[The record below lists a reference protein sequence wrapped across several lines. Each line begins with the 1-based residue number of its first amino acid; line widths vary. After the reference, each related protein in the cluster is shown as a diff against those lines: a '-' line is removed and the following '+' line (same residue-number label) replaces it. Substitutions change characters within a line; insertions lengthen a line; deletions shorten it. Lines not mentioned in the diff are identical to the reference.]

1 MQEAKQLNLY
11 KRDEILESEEIEA
24 ENGSDVIDNET
35 LAKILKEKVPGK
47 ELPISKFDGIMI
59 IYNSISKNK
68 IELYA
73 PASLKLFA
81 KALKD
86 LDYAYD
92 GNELEKQ
99 LKIRE
104 ELIKKEITRKYKAL
118 EKENA
123 RRVLPKGDRD

>member
-11 KRDEILESEEIEA
+11 ERDEMPESEEIEA

-47 ELPISKFDGIMI
+47 KLSIGMLDGIMI

-81 KALKD
+81 KALED
-86 LDYAYD
+86 LGYAYD
-92 GNELEKQ
+92 ENELEKQ

-123 RRVLPKGDRD
+123 RRVLPRGDRD